1 MPTFAVL
8 LQYEVVSGLIIEADN
23 EDEAAQ
29 LASEFE
35 ATAHESISDSDTVRV
50 SSRLWGDGTIEVE
63 TADTEDDA
71 EDLLDE
77 WIDDLDVED
86 GDDSADDDEDDDS
99 DANIDSDDPDVDPD
113 DENGRERGDADVDPV
128 RA

>member
-8 LQYEVVSGLIIEADN
+8 LQYEVVSGLVIEA
-23 EDEAAQ
+23 ESADEAAR

-35 ATAHESISDSDTVRV
+35 AAAHEAIADAEGVRV

-63 TADTEDDA
+63 AADDDEAA

-77 WIDDLDVED
+77 WIVDLD
-86 GDDSADDDEDDDS
+86 DDSDEDDDDS
-99 DANIDSDDPDVDPD
+99 EDEDSDEDEDEDED
-113 DENGRERGDADVDPV
+113 DEASTSR
-128 RA
+128 